1 MDGPQIQYNNSV
13 CVLAHSVTPG
23 CPPDCPGTFLG
34 SGLDLGGDH
43 LRTHEAEIVLNS
55 CFVTKQSGRMKW
67 ITFSIAL
74 VLSSE
79 AHRPQQLVILT
90 SHLLKT
96 LERLVL
102 AYLWLQVSLLLESLA
117 LCRPLRVFGVQ
128 RELLKPFYDSMVAS
142 AFFYGVVCWSSS
154 FSSGHRKKLN
164 RLYFGVASRPAE
176 RRNSLNQFARA
187 WHSYVCDD
195 FFARVVA

>member
-13 CVLAHSVTPG
+13 CVLAHSMTPG
-23 CPPDCPGTFLG
+23 CPPGTFLG
-34 SGLDLGGDH
+34 SGLGGDP
-43 LRTHEAEIVLNS
+43 LRTHEAVCYETKWANEVNNFFNS
-55 CFVTKQSGRMKW
+55 SGFIFRSPQISTVGDSDK
-67 ITFSIAL
+67 TGSCLSLAPGEL
-74 VLSSE
+74 V
-79 AHRPQQLVILT
+79 A
-90 SHLLKT
+90 
-96 LERLVL
+96 
-102 AYLWLQVSLLLESLA
+102 ESLA

-176 RRNSLNQFARA
+176 RRNSLNQFATA
-187 WHSYVCDD
+187 
-195 FFARVVA
+195 